1 MATSYITFDVQLMD
15 VATGKAIISSGG
27 KAYISASSTTYN
39 KATLYNPDNDYA
51 ALSNPITPTR
61 GKLRFSLAQAGGGQT
76 TQPSVNIYVMAPGGQ
91 YAVANAVKPSEPSEI
106 WIDTRA
112 VTQKLVVPFHY
123 TDFTAATEMDTGFDF
138 PAGAT
143 ILPWPSIF
151 VKAVDATET
160 IDVGLL
166 SSESG
171 GDADG
176 FIVGVSVATLG
187 QVKTTF
193 ASTVTNGA
201 LLKVTATGAAAVIP
215 EAHTVATAVS
225 LTYTTSAG
233 SDTGIGF
240 IQIPY
245 MING

>member
-15 VATGKAIISSGG
+15 IATGKAIISSGG
-27 KAYISASSTTYN
+27 KAYVSASSTTFN
-39 KATLYNPDNDYA
+39 KATLYNPDNDFA
-51 ALSNPITPTR
+51 ALANPITPTR
-61 GKLRFSLAQAGGGQT
+61 GKLRFSVAQAGGGQT

-91 YAVANAVKPSEPSEI
+91 FAVANAVKPSEPSEI
-106 WIDTRA
+106 WIDTRQ
-112 VTQKLVVPFHY
+112 VVQRLVVPFHF

-138 PAGAT
+138 AAGTT

-151 VKAVDATET
+151 VKAIDATET

-171 GDADG
+171 GDANG
-176 FIVGVSVATLG
+176 FIAAVSVGTLG

-193 ASTVTNGA
+193 ATTVTQGA
-201 LLKVTATGAAAVIP
+201 LLAVTATGAAAVIP
-215 EAHTVATAVS
+215 EQHTISTAVS
-225 LTYTTSAG
+225 LTYTITTG
-233 SDTGIGF
+233 SDTAIGL

-245 MING
+245 SING